1 MHKEKA
7 GFSYTH
13 AHTRRE
19 KYKESDHDA
28 VQIVLRGALIPK
40 PQPRTTLRLDTL
52 REPAVRAAMS
62 SHLAEAGDQTA
73 DTADELWHRILKVGM
88 AHQRKLAKARGAL
101 RDETL
106 KKIRRLQE
114 KLKCMPQGGGYR
126 KVASTLERYKTKLRL
141 LAHKGRKGDETNRRK
156 DTVKTAGEMAES
168 LHACTMPHGSKG
180 RVTLTKGRVMGKAY
194 APLRLTAPAD
204 QAEVD
209 SCLRDLQGYADLVF
223 GRWWLTADAA
233 AQPPAR
239 VRGWAPART
248 KAYASSLGA
257 TPSLHHGQR
266 PREAP
271 LQTLLRQVCQGG
283 LPSTGYGQGTPLAKP

>member
-73 DTADELWHRILKVGM
+73 DTADELWHRILKVGI

-141 LAHKGRKGDETNRRK
+141 LAHKGRRRRDEQEEKHGKDGRR
-156 DTVKTAGEMAES
+156 D
-168 LHACTMPHGSKG
+168 G
-180 RVTLTKGRVMGKAY
+180 RET
-194 APLRLTAPAD
+194 
-204 QAEVD
+204 
-209 SCLRDLQGYADLVF
+209 
-223 GRWWLTADAA
+223 
-233 AQPPAR
+233 AR
-239 VRGWAPART
+239 VHHAARQQGQSHAN
-248 KAYASSLGA
+248 KGQG
-257 TPSLHHGQR
+257 HGQGLCAS
-266 PREAP
+266 EAH
-271 LQTLLRQVCQGG
+271 
-283 LPSTGYGQGTPLAKP
+283 GTR